1 MQHIVHQELRDCT
14 LIVIAHH
21 LSTMTDFDQVIVME
35 QGKICEIGRPQ
46 DLLKRPSKFRS
57 LYSGESGVVDKEE
70 DIHKMGIQAERSGLT

>member
-1 MQHIVHQELRDCT
+1 MQYIVHQELRDCT

-46 DLLKRPSKFRS
+46 DLLKQPSKFRN
-57 LYSGESGVVDKEE
+57 LYSGVVDKEE
-70 DIHKMGIQAERSGLT
+70 DIHKIGIQAEGLA